1 MRIIERFDKYM
12 AFKGLNDNQVTV
24 SCGLSIGLLG
34 RARKGYSDIGKKA
47 IDKIL
52 TFYQDLD
59 ETWLL
64 TGNGNMLKESMD
76 PKLETESLAL
86 TSGDTVTMSREVFE
100 LILSQQKTI
109 QMQQERIRQLESKL
123 EKGDAHT
130 DDGAVAAE

>member
-64 TGNGNMLKESMD
+64 TGNGNMLKESTD
-76 PKLETESLAL
+76 PESLAL
-86 TSGDTVTMSREVFE
+86 ISGGTVTMSREVFE

-109 QMQQERIRQLESKL
+109 QMQQERICQLESKL